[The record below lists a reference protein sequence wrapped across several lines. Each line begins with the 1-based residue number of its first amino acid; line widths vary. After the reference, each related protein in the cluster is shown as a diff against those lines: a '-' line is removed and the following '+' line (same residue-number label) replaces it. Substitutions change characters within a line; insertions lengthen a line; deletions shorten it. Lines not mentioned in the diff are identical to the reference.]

1 MGVRYLLTF
10 ALALSLAGY
19 GAPCLAASDDTP
31 SAEGEPDEPPATD
44 DDETSE
50 ESPTENNTD
59 AGAEASEGAS
69 PDAGWEATPK
79 TLKLQKKEAKRYEKA
94 QAKRVGDELKA
105 QKRSRK
111 KSGEG
116 MLREDVLYVSDGSV
130 YRGIIIDKQDIYR
143 IRLMGGSVIAIPA
156 SNVLRVSREERFAH
170 ETGHARQAGFR
181 VGLGGVAGLSYPA
194 EDEYFITTETLEA
207 ALTYAPSH
215 SFEVESS
222 VLLKDDGWKGALG
235 FRYFVNP
242 NQSVKGYQLTSVI
255 IGGEKSALGLRLGN
269 GVQWDLTKGFGMYV
283 HHGATFY
290 AQEEGVHVGYHV
302 DIGVQFRR

>member
-1 MGVRYLLTF
+1 MLVRYLLTF
-10 ALALSLAGY
+10 ALAFSFAGY
-19 GAPCLAASDDTP
+19 TAPCFAATEDGTATDEEQT
-31 SAEGEPDEPPATD
+31 SAELPAENTSDEGT
-44 DDETSE
+44 E
-50 ESPTENNTD
+50 EVTPQ
-59 AGAEASEGAS
+59 AEGL
-69 PDAGWEATPK
+69 EATAK
-79 TLKLQKKEAKRYEKA
+79 TLRLQKKEAKRYEKA
-94 QAKRVGDELKA
+94 QAKRVANELKA

-143 IRLMGGSVIAIPA
+143 IRLTGGSVIAIPA
-156 SNVLRVSREERFAH
+156 SKVLRVSREERFAH

-181 VGLGGVAGLSYPA
+181 IGLGGVAGLSYPA

-207 ALTYAPSH
+207 AITYAPSH

-302 DIGVQFRR
+302 DIGAQFRR